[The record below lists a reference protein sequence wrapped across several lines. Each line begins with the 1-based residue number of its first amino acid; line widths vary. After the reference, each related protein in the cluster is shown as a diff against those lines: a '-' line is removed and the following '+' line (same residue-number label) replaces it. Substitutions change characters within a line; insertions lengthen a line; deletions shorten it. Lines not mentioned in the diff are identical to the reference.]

1 MLTRRQLLVTGL
13 AAGAATQLPRMA
25 RAAPLRLR
33 AMSFD
38 GTILPGTLTRG
49 LMGYTNG
56 APPVLRLTQG
66 QPAEIAVENALQE
79 VTTVHWHG
87 LRVPMDQDGVPYLT
101 QFPIGVGETYSY
113 RFTPQ
118 DAGTYWYHPHCNTF
132 EQISRGMAGLLVVDE
147 AEDPGFDA
155 DIPLLIRDFRLDD
168 AGAFLPLSALRNA
181 ARGGTFGTVHTA
193 NWQVDGA
200 TRAPAGGLVR
210 LRLAVA
216 DVTRIYTLSVVG
228 AAAAMVIALDGH
240 PLPKPLPTGQVRL
253 APGQRADIALVM
265 PDAGEV
271 TVQMTLGGGKIHPLH
286 RLIVQGTPL
295 RRSLSDLAPLPQN
308 PVIEPDLAKAQ
319 VIDFTLGWTPEGGS
333 GIDSPCGDTPYAFW
347 SINRQVWPGDSPD
360 PGGPIATL
368 TLGQS
373 YIFRLRNETQNAHPV
388 HLHGHAFRVLGGTGG
403 FTDTVLL
410 DAHATAEVAF
420 VADNPGDWV
429 LHCHVIEHQKTGL
442 TAYIRVV

>member
-56 APPVLRLTQG
+56 PPPILRLTQG
-66 QPAEIAVENALQE
+66 LPAEIAVENALQE

-118 DAGTYWYHPHCNTF
+118 DAGSYWYHPHCNTF

-168 AGAFLPLSALRNA
+168 GGAFLPLSTPRNA

-200 TRAPAGGLVR
+200 TLAPAGGLVR

-228 AAAAMVIALDGH
+228 AAAMVIALDGH
-240 PLPKPLPTGQVRL
+240 PLPTPLPEGQVRL

-271 TVQMTLGGGKIHPLH
+271 TLQMTLGGGKIHPLH

-295 RRSLSDLAPLPQN
+295 RRSLADLAPLPPN

-333 GIDSPCGDTPYAFW
+333 GIDGPCGDTPYAFW

-410 DAHATAEVAF
+410 DAHSTAEVAF

>member
-1 MLTRRQLLVTGL
+1 MLPRRQLLVTGL

-38 GTILPGTLTRG
+38 GTILPGTLTKG

-56 APPVLRLTQG
+56 PPPILRLTQG

-101 QFPIGVGETYSY
+101 QFPIGVGETCSY

-168 AGAFLPLSALRNA
+168 GGAFLPLSTPRNA

-200 TRAPAGGLVR
+200 TLAPAGGLVR

-228 AAAAMVIALDGH
+228 AAAMVIALDGH
-240 PLPKPLPTGQVRL
+240 PLPTPLPQGQVRL

-271 TVQMTLGGGKIHPLH
+271 TLQMTLGGGKIHSLH
-286 RLIVQGTPL
+286 RLIVEGTPL
-295 RRSLSDLAPLPQN
+295 RRSLADLAPLPPN

-333 GIDSPCGDTPYAFW
+333 GIDGPCGDTPYAFW

-360 PGGPIATL
+360 PGAPIATL

-388 HLHGHAFRVLGGTGG
+388 HLHGHAFRVLSGTGG

-410 DAHATAEVAF
+410 DAHSTAEVAF

-442 TAYIRVV
+442 TAYIRVL